1 MDRDVR
7 EMRQLFGAK
16 LAVTETLAA
25 RGVVLDA
32 QAREAIGW
40 TLVSLIEGD
49 GVDAGT
55 AVEMVILAHL
65 PHRTEAA

>member
-16 LAVTETLAA
+16 LAVTEALTA
-25 RGVVLDA
+25 RGVALDA

-40 TLVSLIEGD
+40 TLISLIEGD
-49 GVDAGT
+49 GVDAKA
-55 AVEMVILAHL
+55 AVEIVIRAHL
-65 PHRTEAA
+65 PHRTEVA